1 VNTGGAWITA
11 GRLMGFSQVPI
22 VVWGS
27 FIILFM
33 WFVSLVLNQK
43 WNVDADTLRA
53 LLLLLPNFAISAIAT
68 KLVTIPVAKLFKAMA
83 DADTEAEE
91 VIGRTGTVVS
101 MEADERYGQLEIA
114 ANGAP
119 LLINVRTQPG
129 ALSLPKGTPAQVTTA
144 GPENAFYFIESLK
157 S

>member
-1 VNTGGAWITA
+1 
-11 GRLMGFSQVPI
+11 
-22 VVWGS
+22 
-27 FIILFM
+27 
-33 WFVSLVLNQK
+33 
-43 WNVDADTLRA
+43 
-53 LLLLLPNFAISAIAT
+53 
-68 KLVTIPVAKLFKAMA
+68 
-83 DADTEAEE
+83 
-91 VIGRTGTVVS
+91 